1 MNKKAI
7 GGSIAAIIILI
18 IGQLL
23 ANLLANGFALL
34 KIPDAVCNIIAG
46 VLYIGSAYIM
56 LRLFFDK
63 VLKTPVSDLGMPK
76 FGIKP
81 VWIIT
86 AIMLPAAVKG
96 TYLLAFKG
104 EYVSSDMDTAKI
116 AATLSAGIMFSGI
129 AAAFVEEMVFR
140 GIILNLLKDRWNIYI
155 AVIIPSLLFGVLHI
169 IGMDYSIGSCLLV
182 IAAGTMVGIM
192 FSLIAIESGSVW
204 NSGIVHALWNIIIIG
219 GGLYVSE
226 KADKYSVMTY
236 VLDNKSFAVTGGE
249 FGIEASVISLIAYIA
264 VAAIAFIMIRKK
276 PEQVN
281 SK

>member
-1 MNKKAI
+1 
-7 GGSIAAIIILI
+7 
-18 IGQLL
+18 
-23 ANLLANGFALL
+23 
-34 KIPDAVCNIIAG
+34 
-46 VLYIGSAYIM
+46 
-56 LRLFFDK
+56 
-63 VLKTPVSDLGMPK
+63 MPK